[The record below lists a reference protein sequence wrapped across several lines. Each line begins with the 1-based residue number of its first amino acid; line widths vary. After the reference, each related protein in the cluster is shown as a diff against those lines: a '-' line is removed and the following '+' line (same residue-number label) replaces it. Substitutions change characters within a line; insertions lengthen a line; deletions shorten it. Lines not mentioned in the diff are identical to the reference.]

1 MTIYQARV
9 QGLYNSALEWSFGF
23 HFEST
28 SDATTCASTL
38 AAGFTTF
45 WTAATNGYENYASSV
60 VTVTNAQIRTLN
72 SSLRTLTVTNSGLS
86 LAGTAASAILP
97 VQLAPV
103 VSQYNPSF
111 DDKSH
116 RGHFHL
122 PAPSSST
129 LNNGKWASA
138 FLTSLGVDVQ
148 ALFDEMNTLG
158 AFQVT
163 SYNRRTNKLGEAP
176 FTKHILTNW
185 NIPDKPGTARQR
197 ARKEAVTRT
206 TTGTLS

>member
-1 MTIYQARV
+1 MTIYQARI

-28 SDATTCASTL
+28 SDAATCASTL

-72 SSLRTLTVTNSGLS
+72 STLRTLTVTNSGLS
-86 LAGTAASAILP
+86 LAGTAGSAILP
-97 VQLAPV
+97 LQVAPI
-103 VSQYNPSF
+103 VSMYSATQ

-116 RGHFHL
+116 KGRFRC
-122 PAPSSST
+122 PPPSSST
-129 LNNGKWASA
+129 LNNGEWSSA

-163 SYNRRTNKLGEAP
+163 SYNRLTNKLGEAP
-176 FTKHILTNW
+176 YTKHVLSNW
-185 NIPDKPGTARQR
+185 NLPNKPGTTRMR
-197 ARKEAVTRT
+197 GRKEAVTRT
-206 TTGTLS
+206 NTGTLA

>member
-1 MTIYQARV
+1 MTIYQARI

-28 SDATTCASTL
+28 SSASSAVSAL

-60 VTVTNAQIRTLN
+60 VTVTNAQIRTLTSN
-72 SSLRTLTVTNSGLS
+72 LLTQTVTDSGLS
-86 LAGTAASAILP
+86 LAGTAGSAILP
-97 VQLAPV
+97 IQVAPIV
-103 VSQYNPSF
+103 TMFNSGF

-116 RGHFHL
+116 KGRFRC
-122 PAPSSST
+122 PPPSSST
-129 LNNGKWASA
+129 LNNGEWSSA

-158 AFQVT
+158 SFQVT
-163 SYNRRTNKLGEAP
+163 SYNRYTNKAGEAP
-176 FTKHILTNW
+176 FTKHVLTDW
-185 NIPDKPGTARQR
+185 NLPNKPGTARMR
-197 ARKEAVTRT
+197 GRKEAVTRT
-206 TTGTLS
+206 NTGTLS